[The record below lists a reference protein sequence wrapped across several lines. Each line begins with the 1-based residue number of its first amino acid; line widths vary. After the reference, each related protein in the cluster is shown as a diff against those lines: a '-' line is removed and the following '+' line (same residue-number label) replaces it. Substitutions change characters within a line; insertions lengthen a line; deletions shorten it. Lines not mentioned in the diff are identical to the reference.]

1 MAFFMSDTLTNK
13 GFEALG
19 IPPSLL
25 QKLTRLGFTIP
36 TPIQEQSIPEALGG
50 RDIIGIAQ
58 TGTGKTLAFG
68 IPMIANL
75 RNIQQGLVLAP
86 TRELALQIDESLQK
100 LGVKTAVLIG
110 GAPMGR
116 QIQMLRSRPT
126 IIVATPGRLQDH
138 LEQRTMNLSMVQIV
152 VLDEAD
158 RMFDMG
164 FAPAIKRILNV
175 TPATRQTMLFSA
187 TMPKEI
193 CELASTYTKHPVR
206 IEIARAGTV
215 TENIQQELY
224 VVEKEDK
231 PALLKELLNRH
242 DGTVLVFSRTR
253 YGAEKLARMIRAN
266 GHTVAELHSDR
277 TLPQRIAALK
287 GFKNGEYRVLVAT
300 DIAARGI
307 DVKEIELVLN
317 FDLPANGEDY
327 VHRIGRTARAGASGR
342 AITFASPDQ
351 HRDVRDIEKVMKADL
366 PLSKDSRLQLPAA
379 PVGGARQGGGSGRR
393 SANRKPSGR
402 FRSR

>member
-116 QIQMLRSRPT
+116 QIQMLRSRP
-126 IIVATPGRLQDH
+126 
-138 LEQRTMNLSMVQIV
+138 TMNLSMVQIV

-393 SANRKPSGR
+393 SANRKPSGL